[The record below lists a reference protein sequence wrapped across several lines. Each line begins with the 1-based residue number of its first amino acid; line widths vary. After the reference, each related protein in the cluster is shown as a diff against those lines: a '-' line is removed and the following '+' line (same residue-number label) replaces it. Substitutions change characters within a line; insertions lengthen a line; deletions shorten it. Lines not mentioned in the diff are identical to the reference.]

1 MTSVRPRSGYW
12 RLFGA
17 SAISNLGDGMGA
29 VAYPWLASALT
40 RNPLL
45 IALVVAAQ
53 RLPWLVLSLPAGVIT
68 DRVDRRR
75 LIVRMDI
82 VRGTVTTAVGLG
94 VLWRQGALPDP
105 ADVTAVVTTDA
116 VLYPLLLAATLL
128 MGSAEVLRD
137 NSAQTLMPALVDD
150 DGLERANG
158 RMWAAEATANQFIG
172 PPLGSL
178 LLGVAFALPFLVDAV
193 SFFVAAALI
202 ATIPGS
208 FRAVES
214 RPGESDQRPSWRT
227 EIADGVRWLRANPVL
242 WPMAIVLGL
251 MNGADAL
258 AGATLVIF
266 AQEVL
271 GVGPLLFA
279 VIGAGGAIGSI
290 VGGWFVPALSRR
302 IGGGAVL
309 TGAVAGL
316 GLCALA
322 IGTATSWPVVMVAF
336 SLTAMFG
343 IGWNVVTVS
352 LRQSVIPDHLLG
364 RVNSVYRFLAW
375 GSIPI
380 GAALGGALV
389 GVLDG
394 PLGRTTA
401 LRWPWFASVAIHV
414 ALLVVVRRR
423 LGTPALDAL
432 RAGGK

>member
-1 MTSVRPRSGYW
+1 MASSRPRSGYW

-17 SAISNLGDGMGA
+17 SAISNLGDGMGT

-82 VRGTVTTAVGLG
+82 VRGAVTAAIGLG

-105 ADVTAVVTTDA
+105 GDVTAVVTTDA

-137 NSAQTLMPALVDD
+137 NSAQTLMPALVDA

-158 RMWAAEATANQFIG
+158 RMWAAEATANQFVG

-193 SFFVAAALI
+193 TFFVAAALI

-208 FRAVES
+208 FRAVADPS
-214 RPGESDQRPSWRT
+214 AGSGPRPAWRAD
-227 EIADGVRWLRANPVL
+227 IRDGVRWLRSNPVL

-258 AGATLVIF
+258 AAATLVIF

-271 GVGPLLFA
+271 EVGPFLFA

-302 IGGGAVL
+302 FGGGAVL
-309 TGAVAGL
+309 SGAVGGL

-322 IGTATSWPVVMVAF
+322 IATAQSWPVVMVAF

-352 LRQSVIPDHLLG
+352 LRQAVIPDHLLG

-380 GAALGGALV
+380 GAALGGLLV
-389 GVLDG
+389 NVLDG
-394 PLGRTTA
+394 PLGRSTA
-401 LRWPWFASVAIHV
+401 LRWPWYVSVAIHV
-414 ALLVVVRRR
+414 VLLIVVRRK
-423 LGTPALDAL
+423 LNTAALDTL
-432 RAGGK
+432 RTTGK

>member
-1 MTSVRPRSGYW
+1 MASSRPRSGYW

-17 SAISNLGDGMGA
+17 SAISNLGDGMGT

-53 RLPWLVLSLPAGVIT
+53 RLPWLVLSLPVGVIT

-75 LIVRMDI
+75 LMVRMDI
-82 VRGTVTTAVGLG
+82 VRGAVTAAIGPG

-105 ADVTAVVTTDA
+105 GDVTAVVTTDA

-137 NSAQTLMPALVDD
+137 NSAQTLMPALVDA

-158 RMWAAEATANQFIG
+158 RMWAAEATANQFVG

-193 SFFVAAALI
+193 TFFVAAALI

-208 FRAVES
+208 FRAVADPS
-214 RPGESDQRPSWRT
+214 AGSGPRPAWRAD
-227 EIADGVRWLRANPVL
+227 IRDGVRWLRSNPVL

-258 AGATLVIF
+258 AAATLVIF

-271 GVGPLLFA
+271 EVGPFLFA

-302 IGGGAVL
+302 FGGGAVL
-309 TGAVAGL
+309 SGAVGGL

-322 IGTATSWPVVMVAF
+322 IATAQSWPVVMVAF

-352 LRQSVIPDHLLG
+352 LRQAVIPDHLLG

-380 GAALGGALV
+380 GAALGGLLV
-389 GVLDG
+389 NVLDG

-401 LRWPWFASVAIHV
+401 LRWPWYVSVAIHV
-414 ALLVVVRRR
+414 VLLIVVRRK
-423 LGTPALDAL
+423 LNTAALDTL
-432 RAGGK
+432 RTTGK

>member
-1 MTSVRPRSGYW
+1 MTPSQPRSGYW

-17 SAISNLGDGMGA
+17 SAISNLGDGMGTI
-29 VAYPWLASALT
+29 AYPWLASALT

-82 VRGTVTTAVGLG
+82 VRGAVTAAIALG
-94 VLWRQGALPDP
+94 VLWRQGSLPDP
-105 ADVTAVVTTDA
+105 TDVTAVITTDV
-116 VLYPLLLAATLL
+116 VLYPALLLATLL

-137 NSAQTLMPALVDD
+137 NSAQTLMPALVDAS
-150 DGLERANG
+150 GLEKANG

-178 LLGVAFALPFLVDAV
+178 LLGVAFALPFFVDAV
-193 SFFVAAALI
+193 TFFVAAALI
-202 ATIPGS
+202 ATIPGV
-208 FRAVES
+208 FRAAVDDTAPLT
-214 RPGESDQRPSWRT
+214 RNPWHVDIR
-227 EIADGVRWLRANPVL
+227 DGIRWLRANPVL
-242 WPMAIVLGL
+242 WPMAIVLGI

-271 GVGPLLFA
+271 SVGPFLFA
-279 VIGAGGAIGSI
+279 LIGAGGAIGSI

-302 IGGGAVL
+302 FGGGAVL
-309 TGAVAGL
+309 SGAVSGL

-322 IGTATSWPVVMVAF
+322 IATAQVWPVVMIAF
-336 SLTAMFG
+336 SFTAMFG

-389 GVLDG
+389 GILDG
-394 PLGRTTA
+394 PLDRTTA
-401 LRWPWFASVAIHV
+401 LRWPWFVSVAIHV
-414 ALLVVVRRR
+414 VLLVVVRRR
-423 LGTPALDAL
+423 LSTAALESL
-432 RAGGK
+432 RATGK

>member
-1 MTSVRPRSGYW
+1 MASSRPRSGYW

-17 SAISNLGDGMGA
+17 SAISNLGDGMGT

-82 VRGTVTTAVGLG
+82 VRGAVTAAIGLG

-105 ADVTAVVTTDA
+105 GDVTAVVTTDA

-137 NSAQTLMPALVDD
+137 NSAQTLMPALVDA

-158 RMWAAEATANQFIG
+158 RMWAAEATANQFVG

-193 SFFVAAALI
+193 TFFVAAALI

-208 FRAVES
+208 FRAVADPS
-214 RPGESDQRPSWRT
+214 AGSGPRPAWRAD
-227 EIADGVRWLRANPVL
+227 IRDGVRWLRSNPVL

-258 AGATLVIF
+258 AAATLVIF

-271 GVGPLLFA
+271 EVGPFLFA

-302 IGGGAVL
+302 FGGGAVL
-309 TGAVAGL
+309 SGAVGGL

-322 IGTATSWPVVMVAF
+322 IATAQSWPVVMVAF

-352 LRQSVIPDHLLG
+352 LRQAVIPDHLLG
-364 RVNSVYRFLAW
+364 RVTSVYRFLAW

-380 GAALGGALV
+380 GAALGGLLV
-389 GVLDG
+389 NVLDG

-401 LRWPWFASVAIHV
+401 LRWPWYVSVAIHV
-414 ALLVVVRRR
+414 VLLIVVRRK
-423 LGTPALDAL
+423 LNTAALDTL
-432 RAGGK
+432 RTTGK

>member
-1 MTSVRPRSGYW
+1 MASSRPRSGYW

-17 SAISNLGDGMGA
+17 SAISNLGDGMGT

-82 VRGTVTTAVGLG
+82 VRGAVTAAIGLG

-105 ADVTAVVTTDA
+105 GDVTAVVTTDA

-128 MGSAEVLRD
+128 KGSADLLRD
-137 NSAQTLMPALVDD
+137 NSAQTLLPALVDA

-158 RMWAAEATANQFIG
+158 RMWAAEATANQFVG

-193 SFFVAAALI
+193 TFFVAAALI

-208 FRAVES
+208 FRAVADPS
-214 RPGESDQRPSWRT
+214 AGSGPRPAWRAD
-227 EIADGVRWLRANPVL
+227 IRDGVRWLRSNPVL

-258 AGATLVIF
+258 AAATLVIF

-271 GVGPLLFA
+271 EVGPFLFA

-302 IGGGAVL
+302 FGGGAVL
-309 TGAVAGL
+309 SGAVGGL

-322 IGTATSWPVVMVAF
+322 IATAQSWPVVMVAF

-352 LRQSVIPDHLLG
+352 LRQAVIPDHLLG

-380 GAALGGALV
+380 GAALGGLLV
-389 GVLDG
+389 NVLDG

-401 LRWPWFASVAIHV
+401 LRWPWYVSVAIHV
-414 ALLVVVRRR
+414 VLLIVVRRK
-423 LGTPALDAL
+423 LNTAALDTL
-432 RAGGK
+432 RTTGK

>member
-1 MTSVRPRSGYW
+1 MASSRPRSGYW

-17 SAISNLGDGMGA
+17 SAISNLGDGMGT

-82 VRGTVTTAVGLG
+82 VRGAVTAAIGLG

-105 ADVTAVVTTDA
+105 GDVTAVVTTDA

-137 NSAQTLMPALVDD
+137 NSAQTLMPALVDA

-158 RMWAAEATANQFIG
+158 RMWAAEATANQFVG

-193 SFFVAAALI
+193 TFFVAAALI

-208 FRAVES
+208 FRAVADPS
-214 RPGESDQRPSWRT
+214 AGSGPRPAWRAD
-227 EIADGVRWLRANPVL
+227 IRDGVRWLRSNPVL

-258 AGATLVIF
+258 AAATLVIF

-271 GVGPLLFA
+271 EVGPFLFA

-302 IGGGAVL
+302 FGGGAVL
-309 TGAVAGL
+309 SGAVGGL

-322 IGTATSWPVVMVAF
+322 IATAQSWPVVMVAF

-352 LRQSVIPDHLLG
+352 LRQAVIPDHLLG

-380 GAALGGALV
+380 GAALGGLLV
-389 GVLDG
+389 NVLDG

-401 LRWPWFASVAIHV
+401 LRWPWYVSVAIHV
-414 ALLVVVRRR
+414 VLLIVVRRK
-423 LGTPALDAL
+423 LNTAALATL
-432 RAGGK
+432 RTTGK

>member
-1 MTSVRPRSGYW
+1 MTTRSPRSGYW

-17 SAISNLGDGMGA
+17 SAISNLGDGMGSI
-29 VAYPWLASALT
+29 AYPWLASALT
-40 RNPLL
+40 RNPVL

-75 LIVRMDI
+75 LIVRMDV
-82 VRGTVTTAVGLG
+82 VRGAVTTAVGLG
-94 VLWRQGALPDP
+94 VLWRQGMLPDP
-105 ADVTAVVTTDA
+105 SDVTAVITTDA
-116 VLYPLLLAATLL
+116 VLYPLLLVATLL

-137 NSAQTLMPALVDD
+137 NSAQTLMPALVDA

-158 RMWAAEATANQFIG
+158 RMWAAEATANQFVG

-193 SFFVAAALI
+193 TFFVAAALI

-208 FRAVES
+208 FRPVAAHGAPDG
-214 RPGESDQRPSWRT
+214 RRGSWRDD
-227 EIADGVRWLRANPVL
+227 IGDGVRWLRANPVL

-258 AGATLVIF
+258 AAATLVIF

-271 GVGPLLFA
+271 GVGPFLFA

-309 TGAVAGL
+309 SGAVAGL

-322 IGTATSWPVVMVAF
+322 IATASAWPVVMVAF

-375 GSIPI
+375 GSIPV

-389 GVLDG
+389 GLLDG
-394 PLGRTTA
+394 PLDRADA
-401 LRWPWFASVAIHV
+401 LRSPWFVSVAIHV
-414 ALLVVVRRR
+414 ILLVVVRRR
-423 LGTPALDAL
+423 LGTAALDAL
-432 RAGGK
+432 RATGK